1 MKRYQTI
8 SAIAALGMLMASLP
22 AFATGEIVDL
32 ITEADE
38 ARLEAYDQTLSDAL
52 KSARTNGSADDI
64 AAVDAVVEAPS
75 MSFDGLDLTG
85 RWQCRTMKLGGAAG
99 LVVYGWFACEVTDD
113 GSGWRLTKITGS
125 QRTVGR
131 FFTESDTRLTYLGS
145 FHVAGEAPKPYGS
158 GPESD
163 QAGYVTRTGERSWWI
178 GLPKPYYESEFD
190 ILELR

>member
-1 MKRYQTI
+1 MTRSRTLL
-8 SAIAALGMLMASLP
+8 AVAALGILIAPLP
-22 AFATGEIVDL
+22 AAATGEIVDL
-32 ITEADE
+32 ITDADT
-38 ARLEAYDQTLSDAL
+38 ARLEAYDETLAQAL
-52 KSARTNGSADDI
+52 QAARANGAAADI
-64 AAVDAVVEAPS
+64 AAVEAVVNADAL
-75 MSFDGLDLTG
+75 SFEGLDLTG

-99 LVVYGWFACEVTDD
+99 LVVYGWFACEVTED
-113 GSGWRLTKITGS
+113 GSGWRLTKLTGS

-145 FHVAGEAPKPYGS
+145 FHVAGEALRPYGS

-190 ILELR
+190 VLELR

>member
-1 MKRYQTI
+1 MTRYQTI
-8 SAIAALGMLMASLP
+8 SAIAALGVIMASLP

-32 ITEADE
+32 ITEADK

-52 KSARTNGSADDI
+52 ESARTTGSAHDI
-64 AAVDAVVEAPS
+64 AAVDAVVEAPA
-75 MSFDGLDLTG
+75 MSFDGIDLTG

-113 GSGWRLTKITGS
+113 GSGWRLTKLTGS

-145 FHVAGEAPKPYGS
+145 FHVAGEAAKPYGS

-163 QAGYVTRTGERSWWI
+163 QVGYATRTGERSWWI